1 VKESFKDTYHTEH
14 PVYKIIHA
22 DKLKKKLSKKGL
34 MLNQNTTSEN
44 FSEGKYY
51 EATSLSLIGKKSD
64 EANNVKNMNNSA
76 NIEAEN

>member
-1 VKESFKDTYHTEH
+1 
-14 PVYKIIHA
+14 
-22 DKLKKKLSKKGL
+22 